1 MSLNE
6 SKWYDAESGFEDTT
20 KAKRGNKRKY
30 IYDALDEELE
40 ALEEID
46 TNYFGEEN

>member
-6 SKWYDAESGFEDTT
+6 SKWYDSETTFEDIT
-20 KAKRGNKRKY
+20 KRKRGNRKQD

-46 TNYFGEEN
+46 DNFFGDLD

>member
-6 SKWYDAESGFEDTT
+6 SKWYDTENGFEDIT
-20 KAKRGNKRKY
+20 KRKRGNKQRDV
-30 IYDALDEELE
+30 YDALDEELE

-46 TNYFGEEN
+46 FDFFGEEN

>member
-6 SKWYDAESGFEDTT
+6 SKWYDAESSFEDIT
-20 KAKRGNKRKY
+20 KRKKGNKRKDVY
-30 IYDALDEELE
+30 NALDEELE

-46 TNYFGEEN
+46 FDYFGD